1 MLIFTLNNTQLKQLA
16 PYLQPKS
23 GSDYDIQNITT
34 FHYGRSTSTAT
45 WTPMPLL
52 LVPRE
57 GHIPP
62 WTNDMIALLGIVKR
76 PFSGNQSTPMKELG
90 ETTQERMVHKG
101 YTTQG
106 IVHRS

>member
-1 MLIFTLNNTQLKQLA
+1 MGIPRQLQLG
-16 PYLQPKS
+16 PQCHCYV
-23 GSDYDIQNITT
+23 
-34 FHYGRSTSTAT
+34 
-45 WTPMPLL
+45 

-62 WTNDMIALLGIVKR
+62 WTNDMIALLGIVKLA
-76 PFSGNQSTPMKELG
+76 FSGNQSTPTKELG

-106 IVHRS
+106 IVHMT